1 MRRSEVGD
9 EWTED
14 KGVDAFA
21 DCDHRCDAAE
31 ECRRPELGMDQ
42 RRRQDAEERNRKQ
55 PACRREYSRSVHP
68 LEETRRGDL
77 RDRDE
82 EGVEDEKDYDCTGAD
97 GCMRL
102 HK

>member
-14 KGVDAFA
+14 KGVDALA
-21 DCDHRCDAAE
+21 DSDHRCDAAE
-31 ECRRPELGMDQ
+31 ECRRRELGMDQ
-42 RRRQDAEERNRKQ
+42 RCRQDAEERNREQ
-55 PACRREYSRSVHP
+55 AACGREDSSSVHP

-82 EGVEDEKDYDCTGAD
+82 EGVEDEEDSDRAGAD
-97 GCMRL
+97 VCMRL
-102 HK
+102 